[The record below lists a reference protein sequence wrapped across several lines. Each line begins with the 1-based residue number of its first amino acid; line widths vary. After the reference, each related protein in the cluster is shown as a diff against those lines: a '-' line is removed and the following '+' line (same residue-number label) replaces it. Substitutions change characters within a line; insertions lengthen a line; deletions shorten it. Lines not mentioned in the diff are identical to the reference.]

1 MNQAINNINDSTNPI
16 NDTNSINLSADK
28 NNDAMPVNE
37 MPAENEAN
45 SLQNETPD
53 NLFIQPT
60 SDIKKP
66 AEEWETGSLV
76 EVKEV
81 NKPTNLEDKLADLE
95 AALQAFTPLDDA
107 LAAFGITYEEFNCY
121 LDTLGTDAESYLKQQ
136 YGLGLVSFRSNLA
149 VLAATKPT
157 AAKLLYDDLVNR
169 GLVGNRDAS
178 NNNIVIKFEGDD

>member
-1 MNQAINNINDSTNPI
+1 MNQITTINPANN
-16 NDTNSINLSADK
+16 TNSINLSADE
-28 NNDAMPVNE
+28 NNNAMPVSK
-37 MPAENEAN
+37 MPIENEVN
-45 SLQNETPD
+45 SLQKAETD
-53 NLFIQPT
+53 NLLIQPSPNT
-60 SDIKKP
+60 DLP
-66 AEEWETGSLV
+66 ANESKLIDSS
-76 EVKEV
+76 EV
-81 NKPTNLEDKLADLE
+81 KPTNLEDKLADLE

-107 LAAFGITYEEFNCY
+107 LAAFGITNEEFNCY

-169 GLVGNRDAS
+169 GLVGNRDTS

>member
-1 MNQAINNINDSTNPI
+1 MNQTINVNNDSTNTT
-16 NDTNSINLSADK
+16 NNTNSINLSADEK
-28 NNDAMPVNE
+28 VNAMPVSK
-37 MPAENEAN
+37 MPIENEVN
-45 SLQNETPD
+45 SLQNDTPGD
-53 NLFIQPT
+53 LLIQPVD
-60 SDIKKP
+60 S
-66 AEEWETGSLV
+66 
-76 EVKEV
+76 
-81 NKPTNLEDKLADLE
+81 KPTNLEDKLADLE

-107 LAAFGITYEEFNCY
+107 LAAFGITNEEFNCY

-169 GLVGNRDAS
+169 GLVGNRDTS

>member
-1 MNQAINNINDSTNPI
+1 MNQATINPTN
-16 NDTNSINLSADK
+16 NANSINLSADEEV
-28 NNDAMPVNE
+28 NAMPVSK
-37 MPAENEAN
+37 MPIENETN
-45 SLQNETPD
+45 SLQNDTSD
-53 NLFIQPT
+53 NLLIQPSPNT
-60 SDIKKP
+60 DLSANESKLIND
-66 AEEWETGSLV
+66 S
-76 EVKEV
+76 EV
-81 NKPTNLEDKLADLE
+81 KPTNLEDKLTDLE

-107 LAAFGITYEEFNCY
+107 LAAFGITNEEFNCY

>member
-1 MNQAINNINDSTNPI
+1 MNQATINPTNNTNP
-16 NDTNSINLSADK
+16 INLSADK
-28 NNDAMPVNE
+28 KVDAMPVSK
-37 MPAENEAN
+37 MPIENEVN
-45 SLQNETPD
+45 SLQNGTHN
-53 NLFIQPT
+53 NLLRLG
-60 SDIKKP
+60 DIDTNFP
-66 AEEWETGSLV
+66 ANESKLINDS
-76 EVKEV
+76 EV
-81 NKPTNLEDKLADLE
+81 KPTNLEDKLTDLE

-107 LAAFGITYEEFNCY
+107 LAAFGITNEEFNCY

-149 VLAATKPT
+149 ILAATKPT

>member
-1 MNQAINNINDSTNPI
+1 MNQTTININDSTNPI
-16 NDTNSINLSADK
+16 NLSADEK
-28 NNDAMPVNE
+28 VNTMPVNK
-37 MPAENEAN
+37 MPIENEVN
-45 SLQNETPD
+45 SLQNDTSD
-53 NLFIQPT
+53 NLLIQPSPNT
-60 SDIKKP
+60 DLSSNNGKLINDN
-66 AEEWETGSLV
+66 
-76 EVKEV
+76 EV
-81 NKPTNLEDKLADLE
+81 KPTNLEDKLADLE
-95 AALQAFTPLDDA
+95 TALQAFTPLDDA
-107 LAAFGITYEEFNCY
+107 LAAFGITNEEFNCY

>member
-1 MNQAINNINDSTNPI
+1 MNQATINPTNNANP
-16 NDTNSINLSADK
+16 INLSADEK
-28 NNDAMPVNE
+28 VNAMPVSK
-37 MPAENEAN
+37 MPAEKAEVNL
-45 SLQNETPD
+45 LQKVETPD
-53 NLFIQPT
+53 NHLLIQP
-60 SDIKKP
+60 SVD
-66 AEEWETGSLV
+66 S
-76 EVKEV
+76 
-81 NKPTNLEDKLADLE
+81 KPTNLEDKLADLE
-95 AALQAFTPLDDA
+95 TALQAFTPLDDA

-121 LDTLGTDAESYLKQQ
+121 LDTIATDVESYLKQQ

>member
-16 NDTNSINLSADK
+16 ISSADK
-28 NNDAMPVNE
+28 DNDTMPVSKI
-37 MPAENEAN
+37 PAENEVN
-45 SLQNETPD
+45 LLQNDAPD
-53 NLFIQPT
+53 NLLIQP
-60 SDIKKP
+60 SVDIKT
-66 AEEWETGSLV
+66 A
-76 EVKEV
+76 
-81 NKPTNLEDKLADLE
+81 NLEDKLTDLE

-107 LAAFGITYEEFNCY
+107 LAAFGITNEEFNCY

-149 VLAATKPT
+149 ILAATKPT

-169 GLVGNRDAS
+169 GLVGNRDTA

>member
-1 MNQAINNINDSTNPI
+1 MNQEAINTANNANP
-16 NDTNSINLSADK
+16 INLSADEK
-28 NNDAMPVNE
+28 VNAMPVSK
-37 MPAENEAN
+37 MPIKNEAN
-45 SLQNETPD
+45 SLQNGTPD
-53 NLFIQPT
+53 NLLIQSSLDT
-60 SDIKKP
+60 NLP
-66 AEEWETGSLV
+66 ANESKLINDS
-76 EVKEV
+76 EV
-81 NKPTNLEDKLADLE
+81 KPTNLEDKLTDLE

-107 LAAFGITYEEFNCY
+107 LAAFGITNEEFNCY

-149 VLAATKPT
+149 ILAATKPT

>member
-1 MNQAINNINDSTNPI
+1 MNQTININNDSTNP
-16 NDTNSINLSADK
+16 TNNANPINLSADEK
-28 NNDAMPVNE
+28 VNTMPVSK
-37 MPAENEAN
+37 MPIENEVN
-45 SLQNETPD
+45 SLQNDTSN
-53 NLFIQPT
+53 NLLIQP
-60 SDIKKP
+60 SPDKLLPANENKLVDSSEVKP
-66 AEEWETGSLV
+66 A
-76 EVKEV
+76 
-81 NKPTNLEDKLADLE
+81 NLEDKLTDLE

-107 LAAFGITYEEFNCY
+107 LAAFGITNEEFNCY

-149 VLAATKPT
+149 ILAATKPT

>member
-1 MNQAINNINDSTNPI
+1 MNQEAINTTNNANP
-16 NDTNSINLSADK
+16 INLSADEK
-28 NNDAMPVNE
+28 VNTMPVSKMPIKNE
-37 MPAENEAN
+37 VN
-45 SLQNETPD
+45 SLQNGTPD
-53 NLFIQPT
+53 NLLIQPST
-60 SDIKKP
+60 DTDLSINESKLIND
-66 AEEWETGSLV
+66 S
-76 EVKEV
+76 EV
-81 NKPTNLEDKLADLE
+81 KPTNLEDKLTDLE

-107 LAAFGITYEEFNCY
+107 LAAFGITNEEFNCY

>member
-1 MNQAINNINDSTNPI
+1 MNQETTTNNQ
-16 NDTNSINLSADK
+16 
-28 NNDAMPVNE
+28 VNQI
-37 MPAENEAN
+37 PAENEVN
-45 SLQNETPD
+45 LLQNDAPD
-53 NLFIQPT
+53 KLL
-60 SDIKKP
+60 P
-66 AEEWETGSLV
+66 ANENKLV
-76 EVKEV
+76 DNSEV
-81 NKPTNLEDKLADLE
+81 KPTNLEDKLIDLE

-107 LAAFGITYEEFNCY
+107 LAAFGITNEEFNCY

-149 VLAATKPT
+149 ILAATKPT

>member
-1 MNQAINNINDSTNPI
+1 MNQITTTNPT
-16 NDTNSINLSADK
+16 NNANSINLSADEK
-28 NNDAMPVNE
+28 VNAMPVSK
-37 MPAENEAN
+37 MTIKNEAN
-45 SLQNETPD
+45 LLQNDTHNNLLIQSSPD
-53 NLFIQPT
+53 TDLSSNESKLIN
-60 SDIKKP
+60 DN
-66 AEEWETGSLV
+66 
-76 EVKEV
+76 EV
-81 NKPTNLEDKLADLE
+81 KPTNLEDKLADLE

-107 LAAFGITYEEFNCY
+107 LAAFGITNEEFNCY

-169 GLVGNRDAS
+169 GLVGNREAS

>member
-1 MNQAINNINDSTNPI
+1 MNQTTINTANNA
-16 NDTNSINLSADK
+16 NSINLSTDEK
-28 NNDAMPVNE
+28 VNAMPVSK
-37 MPAENEAN
+37 MPIENEVN
-45 SLQNETPD
+45 SLQKVEIPD
-53 NLFIQPT
+53 NHLLIQPVD
-60 SDIKKP
+60 S
-66 AEEWETGSLV
+66 
-76 EVKEV
+76 
-81 NKPTNLEDKLADLE
+81 KPTNLEDKLTDLE

-107 LAAFGITYEEFNCY
+107 LAAFGITNEEFNCY

-169 GLVGNRDAS
+169 GLVGNRDTS

>member
-1 MNQAINNINDSTNPI
+1 MNQEAINTANNTNPI
-16 NDTNSINLSADK
+16 ISSADEK
-28 NNDAMPVNE
+28 VNAMPVSK
-37 MPAENEAN
+37 MPIENEVN
-45 SLQNETPD
+45 SLQNDTSD
-53 NLFIQPT
+53 NLLIQPSPNT
-60 SDIKKP
+60 DLP
-66 AEEWETGSLV
+66 ANESKLINDS
-76 EVKEV
+76 EV
-81 NKPTNLEDKLADLE
+81 KPTNLEDKLTDLE

-107 LAAFGITYEEFNCY
+107 LAAFGITNEEFNCY

-169 GLVGNRDAS
+169 GLVGNRDTT

>member
-1 MNQAINNINDSTNPI
+1 MTNENNNTI
-16 NDTNSINLSADK
+16 
-28 NNDAMPVNE
+28 PVNQL
-37 MPAENEAN
+37 PIENEAN
-45 SLQNETPD
+45 LLQNEAPD
-53 NLFIQPT
+53 NL
-60 SDIKKP
+60 S
-66 AEEWETGSLV
+66 
-76 EVKEV
+76 
-81 NKPTNLEDKLADLE
+81 TNLEDKLIDLE

-107 LAAFGITYEEFNCY
+107 LAAFGITHEEFNCY

-149 VLAATKPT
+149 TLAATKPT

>member
-1 MNQAINNINDSTNPI
+1 MNQTTINTANNANP
-16 NDTNSINLSADK
+16 INLSADK
-28 NNDAMPVNE
+28 DNDAMPVSK
-37 MPAENEAN
+37 MPIENEVN
-45 SLQNETPD
+45 SLQNDTSD
-53 NLFIQPT
+53 NLLIQP
-60 SDIKKP
+60 SPNKLLP
-66 AEEWETGSLV
+66 ANENQLIDNS
-76 EVKEV
+76 EV
-81 NKPTNLEDKLADLE
+81 KPTNLEDKLTDLE

-107 LAAFGITYEEFNCY
+107 LAAFGITNEEFNCY

-169 GLVGNRDAS
+169 GLVGNRDTA

>member
-1 MNQAINNINDSTNPI
+1 MNQAINPTNNTNPI
-16 NDTNSINLSADK
+16 NDINSINLSADEK
-28 NNDAMPVNE
+28 VNTMPVSK
-37 MPAENEAN
+37 MPAENEVN
-45 SLQNETPD
+45 SLQNDTSD
-53 NLFIQPT
+53 NLLIQPST
-60 SDIKKP
+60 DTDLSTNESKLIND
-66 AEEWETGSLV
+66 S
-76 EVKEV
+76 EV
-81 NKPTNLEDKLADLE
+81 KPTNLEDKLADLE

-107 LAAFGITYEEFNCY
+107 LAAFGITNEEFNCY

-169 GLVGNRDAS
+169 GLIGNREAS